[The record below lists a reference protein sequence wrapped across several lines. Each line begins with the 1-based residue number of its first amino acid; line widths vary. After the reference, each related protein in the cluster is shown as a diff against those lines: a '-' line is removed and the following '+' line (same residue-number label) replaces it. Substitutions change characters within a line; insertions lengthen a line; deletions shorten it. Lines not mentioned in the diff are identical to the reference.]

1 MDFLVK
7 KIIDTGIADVNSL
20 TQDSGTIY
28 TFLNPVS
35 YLDARKNR
43 GLYANF
49 DGIFADGSLLTSFI
63 RIIHKK
69 KVKRYSFDMTSV
81 APILFTY
88 AIEANKSIYLV
99 GSKQEEIEKA
109 QQILTIHYPKL
120 NIIGIRNGYFSSDEE
135 INEEIEN
142 ILKIKPDFVIVGMG
156 AIRQEQFLLNMKNKG
171 FSGIGF
177 TCGGFLHQTSNNII
191 NFYPRWIDN
200 MNIRFLYRMYKEKHT
215 RIRYLKA
222 AFYFPVFFLVDC
234 FLQGSNSK
242 T

>member
-7 KIIDTGIADVNSL
+7 KIIDTGTVDLNSL
-20 TQDSGTIY
+20 SKNNGTIY

-43 GLYANF
+43 ELYANF

-63 RIIHKK
+63 RVIHQK

-81 APILFTY
+81 APILFKHAT
-88 AIEANKSIYLV
+88 EADKSVYLV

-109 QQILTIHYPKL
+109 KQILTIHYPQL
-120 NIIGIRNGYFSSDEE
+120 NIIGIRNGYFSSDQE
-135 INEEIEN
+135 INEEIRN
-142 ILKIKPDFVIVGMG
+142 ILEVKTDFVIVGMG
-156 AIRQEQFLLNMKNKG
+156 AIRQEQFLLKLKNKG

-191 NFYPRWIDN
+191 NFYPKWIDK

-215 RIRYLKA
+215 RMRYLKA
-222 AFYFPVFFLVDC
+222 AFLFPIFFLVDC
-234 FLQGSNSK
+234 IHQNTIPK
-242 T
+242 N